1 MLKVEVG
8 LTDVIG
14 TFAVVDF
21 VDVMTSFVDIVDF
34 FADDGRGG
42 T

>member
-1 MLKVEVG
+1 VLKVEVG
-8 LTDVIG
+8 LTDVTG

-21 VDVMTSFVDIVDF
+21 VDVMTFFVDIVDF